1 MQMLCISP
9 RYVLAGKKC
18 KYILCPT
25 MVFPIGQGKINIYYC
40 LGTYY
45 KYFFSYSVLK
55 SSVYRLNPNMDIKY
69 IFLCLNGESFTG
81 FVIMIFVCFCM
92 FFLSGNFKSCSCCL
106 MSWLVKHLMPRW
118 ELPKSLSTFLLKS
131 S

>member
-1 MQMLCISP
+1 MLCILP
-9 RYVLAGKKC
+9 RYVLAGKK

-25 MVFPIGQGKINIYYC
+25 MVFPTGQSEINICYY
-40 LGTYY
+40 LGTCY
-45 KYFFSYSVLK
+45 KYLFSYSVLQ
-55 SSVYRLNPNMDIKY
+55 SSVYQLNSNTDSKY
-69 IFLCLNGESFTG
+69 IFLCLNFESFTG
-81 FVIMIFVCFCM
+81 FMIMIFVCFCI

-118 ELPKSLSTFLLKS
+118 ELSKSLNTFLLKS